1 MLQQHAAL
9 ARQLAPAWRQLAPA
23 TVAGLH
29 SASAAL
35 QEAAV
40 QTAPERMSEVA
51 EVVKEVMGEGSPVV
65 PQVTPLP
72 PSQLD
77 FSDPKAAFKVRRCGV
92 LGAAAFAALPA
103 LAEAWLED
111 GWGARWPR
119 CQLSAHLPLPHHS
132 APASLSLRITLTHK
146 LQAKSTLDIMR
157 SLLVF
162 SCCKIRPLVVSS
174 CRRIGAFSDCGQQLT
189 RPARIAAAAVQ
200 PFVHAR
206 FVCAAPVREAGVHVT
221 CAQVAAGAVT
231 FADVAAGTLPRLL
244 RLLQGLRPSAHLP
257 TIPHPSPLP
266 RCPQAH
272 ADSVLAWSKKVFGS
286 TLTNAVI
293 RHTFY
298 KQVGSA
304 GRE

>member
-1 MLQQHAAL
+1 MLRQHAAL
-9 ARQLAPAWRQLAPA
+9 ARQLGPAWRQLAPA

-29 SASAAL
+29 RASAAL

-77 FSDPKAAFKVRRCGV
+77 FSDPKAAFKVRGFGV
-92 LGAAAFAALPA
+92 VGAAAFAALPA
-103 LAEAWLED
+103 LAEAWLEEA
-111 GWGARWPR
+111 WGARWPR

-132 APASLSLRITLTHK
+132 APASLSLRITPTHK

-157 SLLVF
+157 SLVVF

-174 CRRIGAFSDCGQQLT
+174 CRRIGGFSDCGQQPT

-200 PFVHAR
+200 PFVHAH
-206 FVCAAPVREAGVHVT
+206 FVCATHVREAGVHVT
-221 CAQVAAGAVT
+221 FAQVAAEAVT
-231 FADVAAGTLPRLL
+231 FSDVAAGTKSRFSGCCRDCAPQPTCP
-244 RLLQGLRPSAHLP
+244 QGPA
-257 TIPHPSPLP
+257 PLP
-266 RCPQAH
+266 CPAAHRLMLTQFWPGARRC
-272 ADSVLAWSKKVFGS
+272 LA
-286 TLTNAVI
+286 L
-293 RHTFY
+293 R
-298 KQVGSA
+298 
-304 GRE
+304 